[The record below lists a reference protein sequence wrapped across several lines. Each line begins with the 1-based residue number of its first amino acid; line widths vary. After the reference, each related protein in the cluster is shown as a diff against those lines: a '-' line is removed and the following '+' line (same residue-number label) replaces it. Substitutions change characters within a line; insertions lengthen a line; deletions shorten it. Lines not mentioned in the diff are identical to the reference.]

1 MGVYVEIHQA
11 RNRLIR
17 PTEQEPSI
25 YENDISTTYQS
36 TEIVLNSNLDIKLL
50 FIHNYFSLPS
60 RVLNLG
66 SPVSKYLKL
75 MTYQCATML
84 LHILRSCSFR
94 TGLISYFGFPFFI
107 LFSLTECLMC
117 YIDPFHLPL

>member
-25 YENDISTTYQS
+25 FENDISTTYQS

-66 SPVSKYLKL
+66 SPEWQQSVLTTKP
-75 MTYQCATML
+75 C
-84 LHILRSCSFR
+84 HIHIIKCFLDFLVKS
-94 TGLISYFGFPFFI
+94 
-107 LFSLTECLMC
+107 
-117 YIDPFHLPL
+117 